1 MAHGAGKIVDGG
13 GAFQI
18 HAGAFA
24 PPVATLT
31 EAAMVSPL
39 RRSGATTMERMID
52 GVRAVF
58 ANPAA
63 QYELDDAPAVLF
75 DGYDPGAGA
84 ARYLDLRLDRET
96 NAERAQR
103 LAVLAGRM
111 TRRMAVLSVS
121 VMAGFAALEAGDRV
135 SVAHGALELSG
146 AFEVQAAALNL
157 SPAGP
162 RVDLEL
168 VIAGAAG
175 LLLAGRMAP

>member
-1 MAHGAGKIVDGG
+1 
-13 GAFQI
+13 
-18 HAGAFA
+18 
-24 PPVATLT
+24 
-31 EAAMVSPL
+31 
-39 RRSGATTMERMID
+39 
-52 GVRAVF
+52 
-58 ANPAA
+58 
-63 QYELDDAPAVLF
+63 VLF

-111 TRRMAVLSVS
+111 TRRMAVLTVS

-135 SVAHGALELSG
+135 TVEHSAPGLSG
-146 AFEVQAAALNL
+146 VFKVQAATLNL

-168 VIAGAAG
+168 LVDGPEFWTWSADTASAVPTVGASNLPSTNVVEPPTGLVLTATARIAADGAT
-175 LLLAGRMAP
+175 APGCWSNGPRARISI